1 MRKSD
6 HANNLH
12 ITHSLEQATSVIGR
26 NIEYTH
32 PKNTVLTIKI
42 IIRKMKNMIGILY
55 TEMGKV
61 TRVKNQ
67 VRTWKCGEKKIK
79 D

>member
-1 MRKSD
+1 MGGKSIGERRIFEDGVQGGGSWMRKSD

-32 PKNTVLTIKI
+32 QKNTVLTIKI
-42 IIRKMKNMIGILY
+42 II
-55 TEMGKV
+55 
-61 TRVKNQ
+61 
-67 VRTWKCGEKKIK
+67 IK
-79 D
+79 L